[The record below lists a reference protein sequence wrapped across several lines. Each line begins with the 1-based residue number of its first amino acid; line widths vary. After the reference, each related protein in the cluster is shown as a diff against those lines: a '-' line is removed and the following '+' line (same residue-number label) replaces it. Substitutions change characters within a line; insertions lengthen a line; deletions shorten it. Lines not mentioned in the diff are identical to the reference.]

1 MSGQGTETHKR
12 LLGDKPAALKE
23 GIIVAAKANQ
33 KPPAMQV
40 NRGTNEQE
48 MLGKLTNGT
57 KYNTRKCIAKCELK
71 DTSDHQQ
78 KSTEKDCWPAIR
90 FFWLI

>member
-1 MSGQGTETHKR
+1 MRSRELTICQDKVWNLQKS

-33 KPPAMQV
+33 KPPAMRV

-48 MLGKLTNGT
+48 ML
-57 KYNTRKCIAKCELK
+57 
-71 DTSDHQQ
+71 
-78 KSTEKDCWPAIR
+78 
-90 FFWLI
+90 